1 VGNAGYL
8 GEGNSAT
15 ECRLFNS
22 NISSKDISLAYS
34 EKAIGFR
41 GGYLGR
47 FGEHVH
53 TFRERRWV
61 CVKIFYSGGS

>member
-1 VGNAGYL
+1 MGNAGYL

-41 GGYLGR
+41 GGSMEGLGSTCTLPEKGDG
-47 FGEHVH
+47 FV
-53 TFRERRWV
+53 
-61 CVKIFYSGGS
+61 